1 MSIGDIFVVDYYFCK
16 EYNSQEKTDRKNG
29 KDLFMAPS
37 TPITYYDLIPSQNSM
52 YYMFKFSLHK
62 NVMQIPSSITTDTTL
77 NIDMLKRAM
86 RIELD
91 RNDSLRLRF
100 QKNGDTIK
108 QYFLPSVPMKEIP
121 VVTFSSKEEEEA
133 YLSAD
138 AQKSVRFLRGE
149 TYRMVIYTN
158 CEGHTGIY
166 FNVSHIIMD
175 AIGIGVFYADLFAV
189 YDALMNGR
197 ELPPPL
203 ARYEDAIKDDLAYL
217 KNEKKYQKDKQ
228 FFIDYWS
235 NHGKPFYAGVHGPD
249 LLLKQRKKYNDPELR
264 VPDAYDL
271 IHDKC
276 DIMRLHVEKDEAQ
289 KIFNFCRETNNAPEN
304 VLLLGLRTHCSAI
317 NFRTD
322 DTLQIVM
329 CSRRATLM
337 TKHMS
342 GCLAQPLQLHTVISE
357 DKTFREALSIM
368 FNVRAQLYRRADFPY
383 MHARKLQMDILN
395 YRNSQGPSC
404 MMFSWLPLA
413 FPEFNGIH
421 FTFRSHNPGR
431 YIMPMYVFA
440 VPTLEDGGMDMY
452 YLYRTSYITKEH
464 IAALH
469 QNAMKVILAGIDDPS
484 VTVGQLLDSIS

>member
-1 MSIGDIFVVDYYFCK
+1 MAKAS
-16 EYNSQEKTDRKNG
+16 
-29 KDLFMAPS
+29 DL
-37 TPITYYDLIPSQNSM
+37 TRYDLIPSQNSM

-62 NVMQIPSSITTDTTL
+62 NVMQIPTSVTTDTRL
-77 NIDMLKRAM
+77 DIDTLKRAM
-86 RIELD
+86 EIEVV

-100 QKNGDTIK
+100 FRTGDSIK
-108 QYFLPSVPMKEIP
+108 QSFLPSVPVREIP
-121 VVTFSSKEEEEA
+121 VVSFATREEEEA

-149 TYRMVIYTN
+149 TYRMVIFTN

-189 YDALMNGR
+189 YDALANGK

-203 ARYEDAIKDDLAYL
+203 ERYEDAVKDDLAYL
-217 KNEKKYQKDKQ
+217 KNEKKYEKDKQ

-249 LLLKQRKKYNDPELR
+249 LLLKQREKYKDPDLR

-276 DIMRLHVEKDEAQ
+276 DILRLHVAPEQAQ

-304 VLLLGLRTHCSAI
+304 VLLLGMRTHCSSI

-329 CSRRATLM
+329 CSRRATLK
-337 TKHMS
+337 TKRMS
-342 GCLAQPLQLHTVISE
+342 GCLAQPLQLHTVIPE
-357 DKTFREALSIM
+357 DKTFKEALGIM
-368 FNVRAQLYRRADFPY
+368 FSVRAQLYRRADFPY
-383 MHARKLQMDILN
+383 MHARKLQMDILH

-404 MMFSWLPLA
+404 MMFTWLPLA
-413 FPEFNGIH
+413 FPAANGIH

-440 VPTLEDGGMDMY
+440 VPTLEDGGMDLY
-452 YLYRTSYITKEH
+452 YLYRTSYITKDH
-464 IAALH
+464 ITALH
-469 QNAMKVILAGIDDPS
+469 NNALRVLMKGIDDPS
-484 VTVGQLLDSIS
+484 VTIGELLDEIS

>member
-1 MSIGDIFVVDYYFCK
+1 MAKAS
-16 EYNSQEKTDRKNG
+16 
-29 KDLFMAPS
+29 DL
-37 TPITYYDLIPSQNSM
+37 TRYDLIPSQNSM

-62 NVMQIPSSITTDTTL
+62 NVMQIPTSVTTDTRL
-77 NIDMLKRAM
+77 DIDTLKRAM
-86 RIELD
+86 KIEVA

-100 QKNGDTIK
+100 FRTGDSIK
-108 QYFLPSVPMKEIP
+108 QSFLPSVPDREIP
-121 VVTFSSKEEEEA
+121 VVAFATREEEEA

-149 TYRMVIYTN
+149 TYRMVIFTN

-189 YDALMNGR
+189 YDALANGK

-203 ARYEDAIKDDLAYL
+203 ERYEDAVKDDLAYL
-217 KNEKKYQKDKQ
+217 KNEKKYEKDKQ

-249 LLLKQRKKYNDPELR
+249 LLLKQREKYKDPDLR

-271 IHDKC
+271 VHDKC
-276 DIMRLHVEKDEAQ
+276 DILRLHVAPEQAQ

-304 VLLLGLRTHCSAI
+304 LLLLGMRTHCSSI

-329 CSRRATLM
+329 CSRRATLK
-337 TKHMS
+337 TKRMS
-342 GCLAQPLQLHTVISE
+342 GCLAQPLQLHTVIPE
-357 DKTFREALSIM
+357 DKTFKEALEIM
-368 FNVRAQLYRRADFPY
+368 FSVRAQLYRRADFPY
-383 MHARKLQMDILN
+383 MHARKLQMDILH

-404 MMFSWLPLA
+404 MMFTWLPLA
-413 FPEFNGIH
+413 FPAANGIH

-440 VPTLEDGGMDMY
+440 VPTLEDGGMDLY

-464 IAALH
+464 ITALH
-469 QNAMKVILAGIDDPS
+469 SNALRVLMRGIDDPG
-484 VTVGQLLDSIS
+484 VTIGELLDEIS

>member
-1 MSIGDIFVVDYYFCK
+1 
-16 EYNSQEKTDRKNG
+16 
-29 KDLFMAPS
+29 MAQSPA
-37 TPITYYDLIPSQNSM
+37 ITYYDLIPSQNSM

-62 NVMQIPSSITTDTTL
+62 NVMQIPSSITTDTRL
-77 NIDMLKRAM
+77 DIDVLKQAM
-86 RIELD
+86 KIELD

-100 QKNGDTIK
+100 QRSGDTIR
-108 QYFLPSVPMKEIP
+108 QYFLPAVPMKEIP
-121 VVTFSSKEEEEA
+121 VVTFSSKEQEEE

-149 TYRMVIYTN
+149 TFRMVIFTN
-158 CEGHTGIY
+158 SEGHTGIY
-166 FNVSHIIMD
+166 FNVSHINMD

-189 YDALMNGR
+189 YDALKTGK

-203 ARYEDAIKDDLAYL
+203 ERYEDAIKNDLAYL
-217 KNEKKYQKDKQ
+217 KNEKKYNRDKE

-235 NHGKPFYAGVHGPD
+235 NHGKPFYAGVHGPG
-249 LLLKQRKKYNDPELR
+249 LLLKQRKKYNEPDLR

-276 DIMRLHVEKDEAQ
+276 DIMRLHVEKDQAQ
-289 KIFNFCRETNNAPEN
+289 KIFDYCRATNTAPEN
-304 VLLLGLRTHCSAI
+304 ILLLGLRTHCSAI

-329 CSRRATLM
+329 CSRRATLAA
-337 TKHMS
+337 KHMS
-342 GCLAQPLQLHTVISE
+342 GCLAQPLQLHTVIPE
-357 DKTFREALSIM
+357 DKTFREALDVM
-368 FNVRAQLYRRADFPY
+368 FQVRTQLYRRADFPY

-404 MMFSWLPLA
+404 MMFSWLPLV

-421 FTFRSHNPGR
+421 FSFRSHNPGR

-440 VPTLEDGGMDMY
+440 VPTMEDGGLDMY
-452 YLYRTSYITKEH
+452 YLYRTSYITKDH
-464 IAALH
+464 ITALH
-469 QNAMKVILAGIDDPS
+469 NNTIKVLLEGIENPQI
-484 VTVGQLLDSIS
+484 TVGELLDSIS